1 MDYKREKAL
10 EAIGMVA
17 LREGISADEVY
28 QEIESAI
35 ESDLSNPNPEAQ
47 KAWQLVSRP
56 GETPTPEDI
65 ILYAIEVLS
74 DRANDLTPDNMPCG
88 RGCDMTDDTG
98 AEKEGAL

>member
-17 LREGISADEVY
+17 LREGISSDEVY
-28 QEIESAI
+28 REIERAI
-35 ESDLSNPNPEAQ
+35 ESGLSNPDPEVQ
-47 KAWQLVSRP
+47 KAWQSVFRP

-74 DRANDLTPDNMPCG
+74 DCANDLTPYNMPCG
-88 RGCDMTDDTG
+88 HGRDMTDDTG
-98 AEKEGAL
+98 TEKEGAL